1 MNEGRKAS
9 VAFSQAGAWI
19 ILTPWSV
26 STGEKRYDRGC
37 LMTND
42 LFRRQLGAYAAVH
55 RDWRNKATHFVGIPI
70 IVFSLLLLLSLWTF
84 QLGGRE
90 WTVSLAAAI
99 VAVLGWMALD
109 LGIGL
114 AMAVIMAVAWFAAE
128 ALAGALGSA
137 SAVWM
142 AFIALFVGGW
152 VLQFVGHHYEGKR
165 PALLDNIFQAFIG
178 PMFLVAES
186 FVAMGQR
193 SDLADAM
200 GEGDVTAR

>member
-1 MNEGRKAS
+1 MANE
-9 VAFSQAGAWI
+9 
-19 ILTPWSV
+19 
-26 STGEKRYDRGC
+26 
-37 LMTND
+37 
-42 LFRRQLGAYAAVH
+42 LFRSQLASYAAVH
-55 RDWRNKATHFVGIPI
+55 RDWRNKATHFVGIPV
-70 IVFSLLLLLSLWTF
+70 IVFSLLLVLSLWRF
-84 QLGGRE
+84 ELGGRE
-90 WTVSLAAAI
+90 WTTSLAVAI

-114 AMAVIMAVAWFAAE
+114 VMALLMAVAWFAAE

-165 PALLDNIFQAFIG
+165 PALLDNIFQGFIG

-186 FVAMGQR
+186 LVVMGQR

-200 GEGDVTAR
+200 GEGDVTVR